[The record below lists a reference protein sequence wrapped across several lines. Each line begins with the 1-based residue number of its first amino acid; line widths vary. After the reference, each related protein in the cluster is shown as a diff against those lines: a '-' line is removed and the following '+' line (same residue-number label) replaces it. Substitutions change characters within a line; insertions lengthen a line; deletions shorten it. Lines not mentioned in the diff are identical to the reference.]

1 SSQRSLPH
9 GSAVLAPSVRAGL
22 CGGLPRG
29 NEGRAAGADDR
40 DLDAHGLINF
50 PESAF
55 CESTV
60 HDDCGLAELQTLAS
74 GSGAFHPFS
83 ESEPVLLFLLVL
95 HAGSALLQIADL
107 DDVGTRRDQDACAS
121 HSATRRSAPA
131 AVSSSR

>member
-1 SSQRSLPH
+1 MGSDAHSSQRSLPP

-50 PESAF
+50 PELAF

-83 ESEPVLLFLLVL
+83 ESEPVLPVVVVLVRPQSIDHL
-95 HAGSALLQIADL
+95 AEPRRDLGALL
-107 DDVGTRRDQDACAS
+107 R
-121 HSATRRSAPA
+121 
-131 AVSSSR
+131 